1 MTQHRTEVLLWER
14 SRQLAY
20 QFMEKPIHVQVSEEA
35 IRKMSSEIRGLPPRE
50 LFGLPDLPTRTL
62 TESETVLYDLM
73 SGAVNYCFWY
83 GLPYIR
89 PNGASA
95 LRMYEL
101 LDEAFEAYL
110 SGRQPNLPG
119 QPNLSSKAKLL
130 HHFISLMAENQFPL
144 MAERT
149 RHILELE
156 PSVDVLPEIIL
167 GAIHGQNESSSFP
180 ELFRTLLQLA
190 PGFAEDPFFKRALL
204 FFMQLNRQMG
214 WFQDVIRQLPI
225 PADYQVPR
233 VLRDRGV
240 LIYSEALAAKVDRFE
255 LIPPGSAEECEIRAA
270 SIVACDL
277 LATGAGSTPE
287 DVDYYCWTMRN
298 SCRGQFHLT
307 TTANY

>member
-1 MTQHRTEVLLWER
+1 
-14 SRQLAY
+14 
-20 QFMEKPIHVQVSEEA
+20 MEKPIHVQVDEEA
-35 IRKMSSEIRGLPPRE
+35 IRKMASEIKGLPPRE
-50 LFGLPDLPTRTL
+50 LFGLPVLPTRTL
-62 TESETVLYDLM
+62 SESETVLYDLM

-110 SGRQPNLPG
+110 SGRQPELPG
-119 QPNLSSKAKLL
+119 QANLSSKGRLL
-130 HHFISLMAENQFPL
+130 RHFISLLAENQFPL

-167 GAIHGQNESSSFP
+167 SVVQGQKGCLSFP
-180 ELFRTLLQLA
+180 ELFRTLLRLA

-214 WFQDVIRQLPI
+214 WLQEEVEHLPI

-240 LIYSEALAAKVDRFE
+240 LIYSEALAAKVHRFE

-277 LATGAGSTPE
+277 LANESGSNPG
-287 DVDYYCWTMRN
+287 DVDYYCWTIRN
-298 SCRGQFHLT
+298 SCKGQFHLT
-307 TTANY
+307 STPNY

>member
-1 MTQHRTEVLLWER
+1 MNQQITETPLWER
-14 SRQLAY
+14 SRSLAHR
-20 QFMEKPIHVQVSEEA
+20 FMEKPIHVQVDEEA
-35 IRKMSSEIRGLPPRE
+35 LRKLASEIRGLPPRE
-50 LFGLPDLPTRTL
+50 LFGLPVLPTRTL

-110 SGRQPNLPG
+110 SGSQPELPG
-119 QPNLSSKAKLL
+119 QANLSSKGRLL
-130 HHFISLMAENQFPL
+130 RHFISLMAENQFPL

-156 PSVDVLPEIIL
+156 SSIDVLPEIIL
-167 GAIHGQNESSSFP
+167 GVIQGRKGSPSFP
-180 ELFRTLLQLA
+180 ELFRTLLRLA

-214 WFQDVIRQLPI
+214 WLQEEVEQLPI

-233 VLRDRGV
+233 VLRDQGV
-240 LIYSEALAAKVDRFE
+240 LRYNEALAAKVDRFD
-255 LIPPGSAEECEIRAA
+255 LLLSGSAEECEIRAA

-277 LATGAGSTPE
+277 LAAQSGSNPG
-287 DVDYYCWTMRN
+287 DVDYYCWTIRN
-298 SCRGQFHLT
+298 SCHVQFHLT
-307 TTANY
+307 STSFY